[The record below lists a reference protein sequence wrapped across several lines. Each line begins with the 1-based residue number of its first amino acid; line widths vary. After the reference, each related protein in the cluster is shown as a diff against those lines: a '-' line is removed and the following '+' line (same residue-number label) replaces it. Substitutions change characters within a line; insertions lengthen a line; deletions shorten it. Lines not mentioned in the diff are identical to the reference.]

1 MPIGRRERAKQD
13 KRERIMA
20 AARELFAERGVGG
33 VTTQQVADR
42 ADVAIG
48 TLYLYAATKAELLIM
63 VQNQKFAAAIDNG
76 LVAAAVTARRDPLE
90 GVIALIRPVVVC
102 VREHIENGRTYLHEL
117 VFGDPSEPYRREGV
131 TLSVPTRGRHRP
143 PADARRAHRRP
154 GCGDARASDHRDHPH
169 QHHRHRLPAPHR
181 RRRPL
186 GHPRTSAGHPVTS

>member
-63 VQNQKFAAAIDNG
+63 VQHQKFAAAIDNG
-76 LVAAAVTARRDPLE
+76 LAAAAVSAGEARSRTSSRSSAPWWRACV
-90 GVIALIRPVVVC
+90 GTSRTGALIYTSLSSGIPPSPTDMRDSPSQPDS
-102 VREHIENGRTYLHEL
+102 RTASPAYEYRSEATP
-117 VFGDPSEPYRREGV
+117 DAPS
-131 TLSVPTRGRHRP
+131 
-143 PADARRAHRRP
+143 RAE
-154 GCGDARASDHRDHPH
+154 
-169 QHHRHRLPAPHR
+169 
-181 RRRPL
+181 
-186 GHPRTSAGHPVTS
+186 